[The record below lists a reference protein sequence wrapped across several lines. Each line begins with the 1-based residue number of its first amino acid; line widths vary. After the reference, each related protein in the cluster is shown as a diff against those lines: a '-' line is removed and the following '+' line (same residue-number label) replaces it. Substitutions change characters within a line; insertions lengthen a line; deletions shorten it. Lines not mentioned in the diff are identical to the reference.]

1 MFDNN
6 NNYINSKK
14 KSNFIFPNSSILN
27 KYKIISQIGK
37 GSFGTVFS
45 ASNSTNSEQFAIK
58 TEKIKKKGNLLRSE
72 FDKLNILQG
81 FSGIPKIYEF
91 FQTKD
96 LNILIM

>member
-58 TEKIKKKGNLLRSE
+58 TEKIKKKEIYFDPNLI
-72 FDKLNILQG
+72 N
-81 FSGIPKIYEF
+81 
-91 FQTKD
+91 
-96 LNILIM
+96 